1 MAAAA
6 SGTPIGTWI
15 LAAVAVTSA
24 TIAAFQSRLSRLLV
38 RPKLGLEVNPE
49 PPDFHHTLVS
59 HPSVQGA
66 PADAYYF
73 NLRVLNTGNS
83 RAEQVEV
90 FVADVLMQEVDGSF
104 RRLTSFLPKNL
115 LWSWT
120 EKPFLDA
127 LSPGMYAFC
136 TLGHIFDPA
145 RRRQF
150 PGEDPEHNDRSPSRP
165 RNARSSA
172 AKCRQNSLATRQ
184 RRSPGSP
191 APTTAPRTA
200 PSSAATRRQN
210 SLATRQQ
217 RPPGSPP
224 PATPTRSRSAS
235 SSCFPASGP

>member
-24 TIAAFQSRLSRLLV
+24 TIAPFQSRLSRLLV

-59 HPSVQGA
+59 HPSAPGA

-73 NLRVLNTGNS
+73 NLRARNTGNS
-83 RAEQVEV
+83 RAEQVGV

-150 PGEDPEHNDRSPSRP
+150 PGEGPEHNDRSPSRP
-165 RNARSSA
+165 ENARSSA
-172 AKCRQNSLATRQ
+172 AKCRQNSPATRHL
-184 RRSPGSP
+184 P
-191 APTTAPRTA
+191 PRPPNA
-200 PSSAATRRQN
+200 PSSAATHRQN

-217 RPPGSPP
+217 RPPGSPR
-224 PATPTRSRSAS
+224 PAMPARSRNAS
-235 SSCFPASGP
+235 SSCSPATGR

>member
-1 MAAAA
+1 MATGA

-24 TIAAFQSRLSRLLV
+24 TIAAFQSRIARLLV
-38 RPKLGLEVNPE
+38 RPRLNLEVNPE
-49 PPDFHHTLVS
+49 RPDFHHTLVS
-59 HPSVQGA
+59 NPSAPGA

-73 NLRVLNTGNS
+73 NLRVRNTGNS
-83 RAEQVEV
+83 RVEQVEV

-145 RRRQF
+145 QRRESS
-150 PGEDPEHNDRSPSRP
+150 GESPEHDDRSPSRP
-165 RNARSSA
+165 ENARSSA
-172 AKCRQNSLATRQ
+172 AGPLDQEKPTNEPGFFLAAQ
-184 RRSPGSP
+184 PKKG
-191 APTTAPRTA
+191 
-200 PSSAATRRQN
+200 
-210 SLATRQQ
+210 
-217 RPPGSPP
+217 
-224 PATPTRSRSAS
+224 
-235 SSCFPASGP
+235 

>member
-1 MAAAA
+1 MAAGA

-38 RPKLGLEVNPE
+38 RPRLGLEVNPE

-59 HPSVQGA
+59 HPSTPGA

-104 RRLTSFLPKNL
+104 RSLPKNL

-120 EKPFLDA
+120 LKPFLDA

-136 TLGHIFDPA
+136 TLGHIFDPV

-150 PGEDPEHNDRSPSRP
+150 PGEGPEHNDRSPSRP
-165 RNARSSA
+165 ENARSSA
-172 AKCRQNSLATRQ
+172 AGPFDQEKPTDELGFSLA
-184 RRSPGSP
+184 
-191 APTTAPRTA
+191 APLKKR
-200 PSSAATRRQN
+200 
-210 SLATRQQ
+210 
-217 RPPGSPP
+217 
-224 PATPTRSRSAS
+224 
-235 SSCFPASGP
+235 

>member
-1 MAAAA
+1 MAAGA

-59 HPSVQGA
+59 HPSASGA

-73 NLRVLNTGNS
+73 NLRVRNTGNS

-90 FVADVLMQEVDGSF
+90 FVADVLMQQADGSF
-104 RRLTSFLPKNL
+104 SRLTSFLPKSL

-127 LSPGMYAFC
+127 LSPRKRQEFC
-136 TLGHIFDPA
+136 SRVPAELPSDPA
-145 RRRQF
+145 TEIA
-150 PGEDPEHNDRSPSRP
+150 G
-165 RNARSSA
+165 
-172 AKCRQNSLATRQ
+172 
-184 RRSPGSP
+184 
-191 APTTAPRTA
+191 
-200 PSSAATRRQN
+200 
-210 SLATRQQ
+210 
-217 RPPGSPP
+217 
-224 PATPTRSRSAS
+224 
-235 SSCFPASGP
+235 

>member
-1 MAAAA
+1 
-6 SGTPIGTWI
+6 

-59 HPSVQGA
+59 HPSGTGA

-73 NLRVLNTGNS
+73 NLRVRNIGNS

-90 FVADVLMQEVDGSF
+90 FVADVLVQGEDGTF
-104 RRLTSFLPKNL
+104 RRLTSFLPKSL

-120 EKPFLDA
+120 LGPFLDA
-127 LSPGMYAFC
+127 LSPGMFAFC

-145 RRRQF
+145 RRRDF

-184 RRSPGSP
+184 QRSPGSP
-191 APTTAPRTA
+191 RPAPTTGPRTSRVLQ
-200 PSSAATRRQN
+200 PRTGRTR
-210 SLATRQQ
+210 
-217 RPPGSPP
+217 
-224 PATPTRSRSAS
+224 
-235 SSCFPASGP
+235 

>member
-15 LAAVAVTSA
+15 LAGVAVASA

-59 HPSVQGA
+59 HPSAPGA

-90 FVADVLMQEVDGSF
+90 FVADVLLQQEDGSF

-150 PGEDPEHNDRSPSRP
+150 PGEALLDTDEARLAGRSAFSVAVQFPSNKP
-165 RNARSSA
+165 FHILPPGTYHLVLWIAAGNAR
-172 AKCRQNSLATRQ
+172 KVEKRLELVLPGEWTVDETRMLSEGV
-184 RRSPGSP
+184 RIRV
-191 APTTAPRTA
+191 
-200 PSSAATRRQN
+200 
-210 SLATRQQ
+210 L
-217 RPPGSPP
+217 
-224 PATPTRSRSAS
+224 
-235 SSCFPASGP
+235 

>member
-59 HPSVQGA
+59 HPSAPGA

-73 NLRVLNTGNS
+73 NLRVCNTGNC

-90 FVADVLMQEVDGSF
+90 FIADVLMQEVDGSF
-104 RRLTSFLPKNL
+104 RRLPKNL

-120 EKPFLDA
+120 LKPFLDA

-136 TLGHIFDPA
+136 TLGHIFDPV

-150 PGEDPEHNDRSPSRP
+150 PGEGPEHNDRSPSRP
-165 RNARSSA
+165 GNVRSSA

-191 APTTAPRTA
+191 APTT
-200 PSSAATRRQN
+200 SSCGLR
-210 SLATRQQ
+210 LAT
-217 RPPGSPP
+217 
-224 PATPTRSRSAS
+224 PARSRSAS
-235 SSCFPASGP
+235 SSRFPASGR

>member
-1 MAAAA
+1 MATGA

-38 RPKLGLEVNPE
+38 RPRLGLEVNPE

-59 HPSVQGA
+59 HPSTPGA

-90 FVADVLMQEVDGSF
+90 FVADVLMQQADGSF
-104 RRLTSFLPKNL
+104 SRLTSFLPKNL

-127 LSPGMYAFC
+127 LSPRKRQEFC
-136 TLGHIFDPA
+136 SRVPAELPSDPA
-145 RRRQF
+145 TEIA
-150 PGEDPEHNDRSPSRP
+150 G
-165 RNARSSA
+165 
-172 AKCRQNSLATRQ
+172 
-184 RRSPGSP
+184 
-191 APTTAPRTA
+191 
-200 PSSAATRRQN
+200 
-210 SLATRQQ
+210 
-217 RPPGSPP
+217 
-224 PATPTRSRSAS
+224 
-235 SSCFPASGP
+235 